1 MENRIREELLQHRN
15 PWQSRDWNTRY
26 RLQVDRSK
34 ENPRW
39 NNVVENLG
47 SSASWKRM
55 QILKVG
61 FISPPLGVWK
71 ESQAGIFFLK
81 NSGEGIPFLNPSLL
95 SLGWILQR
103 DQPHI
108 SDLGFTEFRREQ
120 VQSFFLYIQV
130 LWNNYPSA
138 SLSSP
143 ARGASGLSHKSQDHS
158 GSSS

>member
-1 MENRIREELLQHRN
+1 MENRIREELLQHRS
-15 PWQSRDWNTRY
+15 PWQGRDWNTRY

-39 NNVVENLG
+39 NNVVGNLG

-61 FISPPLGVWK
+61 FTSPPLGVWK

-81 NSGEGIPFLNPSLL
+81 NSGEGIPFLNPNLL
-95 SLGWILQR
+95 SLGWILQG

-108 SDLGFTEFRREQ
+108 SDLSFTEFRREKSRFRFFCISRSFGIIIPVQ
-120 VQSFFLYIQV
+120 VSV
-130 LWNNYPSA
+130 LQPEE
-138 SLSSP
+138 
-143 ARGASGLSHKSQDHS
+143 HQD
-158 GSSS
+158 